1 MKRNCSLL
9 DISDGRLY
17 NINDLANL
25 SCNGCKGEASC
36 CHGMGNSIILDP
48 FDIYR
53 ITTKL
58 QVTFEQ
64 LLSDKIV
71 LNVVDGVILPNL
83 RMTDARE
90 GCSFLNEK
98 GRCSIHSDRP
108 GICRIFP
115 LGRYYENNSFQYFLQ
130 KNECKNTSKTMAKV
144 GKWIDTVNLEENK
157 QFLIDWHYFLNEVEG
172 IIKNSKDAEKIK
184 NINLFILHHFYLK
197 SYNGNE
203 NFYIQFHNRL
213 KESKSALKM
222 ND

>member
-25 SCNGCKGEASC
+25 SCNGCKGAASC
-36 CHGMGNSIILDP
+36 CHGMGSSIILDP
-48 FDIYR
+48 FDIFR

-64 LLSDKIV
+64 LLSSKIE

-83 RMTDARE
+83 KMTDARE
-90 GCSFLNEK
+90 ACSFLNDK

-130 KNECKNTSKTMAKV
+130 MNECKNTAKTMSKV
-144 GKWIDTVNLEENK
+144 GKWIDTVDVEENK
-157 QFLIDWHYFLNEVEG
+157 QFLIDWHYFLNEVESL
-172 IIKNSKDAEKIK
+172 IKNSKDAEQIKKI
-184 NINLFILHHFYLK
+184 NMFMLHCFYLR
-197 SYNGNE
+197 SYKGNE
-203 NFYIQFHNRL
+203 AFYMQFYNRL
-213 KESKSALKM
+213 KEAKSALDAM
-222 ND
+222 